1 MSSPIRA
8 CIYALLIAL
17 SIPAFLNAQAT
28 GTISGTV
35 TDPSGAFVAN
45 VTIVA
50 TNTGTNLKRTVT
62 ADASGQYTI
71 PLLPVGSYEVRIE
84 NPGFAPFSQKNIVL
98 QADTT
103 VQVNAQ
109 LAVQGTEQQVTVSD
123 TAAMVQAT
131 ATNLVQVVEQRRVE
145 DLPLNGRNILQLMTL
160 NAGVNDQN
168 SSGGTLQI
176 NTFATGSY
184 SSPVSINGARGNGTN
199 FVLDNAS
206 NNDLYTNIAAPFPNP
221 DAIQEVSVQTS
232 TFDAQYGRGVGGV
245 VNAVTR
251 SGTNQFHGSAYNF
264 LRNYAMNGSNY
275 FSGRDALKRNQFG
288 GSFGGPVV
296 FPKLY
301 DGHNRT
307 FFFFSYQGTRIAS
320 STPGSLVIAPSAAML
335 NGDFSSWLAPNGVG
349 AIHDPQSANGYFP
362 NNMIPVSRFNPV
374 VQKIL
379 GYVPTSASST
389 YQLRFG
395 TPTQRIQDD
404 QYLIRGDHSFNEKHR
419 LSLRYFLM
427 HYNQPWVTIP
437 NNLLYVAAGQ
447 FGYAHNAVVNYTWV
461 ASSSLLNELTVSFSR
476 ETPQAAPPS
485 SIQNTNLQSFGANVL
500 VVPNFPT
507 MNLSISNWSGINLAL
522 GYYSPESTYQIN
534 DSVSYTTGRHNIRFG
549 GEVVKFRIDI
559 ASYYLSGGSASFSGQ
574 LLSDPARANA
584 GNAFAEFLLGDA
596 ASWQQQ
602 SFWSERLY
610 NLYPAL
616 YVKDDF
622 RVTSRLTLNVG
633 LRWDPKYDYKEQ
645 KNKEMTFIQGRQS
658 TVYPNAPLGLQF
670 IGDKGIG
677 STIEPSDLNNFAPR
691 FGIAYQ
697 LTPKTVIRSGYG
709 IFYDQN
715 PAIANNRAAAGQPF
729 IQQTVLVGPV
739 SLSNP
744 YGSGAPL
751 NPFPINPGPNFQFT
765 PYSTWALRSPNQV
778 SGYLQNWNLVVERQ
792 VGGNLLLRGSYVGS
806 KGTKLLNATEINP
819 GIYGP
824 GATPSN
830 LNSRRPYLNIGGL
843 ELGYSNGNS
852 SYQALQLTLQQRLS
866 HGVSILANYTYS
878 KSIDYSSYGS
888 VEGNQTGPN
897 PFNIHDNRAVSDFD
911 IPQKLIVSGVVEHP
925 RFTGANA
932 LVRNTLGGWQSNLI
946 FTAESG
952 TPFTVVSGLDNAL
965 SGVGGQFADYNGG
978 GWTISGD
985 RSKAQEIAKY
995 FNTANFTT
1003 NALGT
1008 IGTGRRNQL
1017 RGPDFVNVDYSLF
1030 KTFSI
1035 RDRTRLQLRGEFFNF
1050 FNHTQLLN
1058 PTATVT
1064 SPTFGVITSARAP
1077 RIVQVALR
1085 LSF

>member
-1 MSSPIRA
+1 
-8 CIYALLIAL
+8 
-17 SIPAFLNAQAT
+17 
-28 GTISGTV
+28 
-35 TDPSGAFVAN
+35 
-45 VTIVA
+45 
-50 TNTGTNLKRTVT
+50 
-62 ADASGQYTI
+62 
-71 PLLPVGSYEVRIE
+71 
-84 NPGFAPFSQKNIVL
+84 
-98 QADTT
+98 
-103 VQVNAQ
+103 
-109 LAVQGTEQQVTVSD
+109 
-123 TAAMVQAT
+123 
-131 ATNLVQVVEQRRVE
+131 
-145 DLPLNGRNILQLMTL
+145 
-160 NAGVNDQN
+160 
-168 SSGGTLQI
+168 
-176 NTFATGSY
+176 
-184 SSPVSINGARGNGTN
+184 
-199 FVLDNAS
+199 
-206 NNDLYTNIAAPFPNP
+206 
-221 DAIQEVSVQTS
+221 
-232 TFDAQYGRGVGGV
+232 
-245 VNAVTR
+245 
-251 SGTNQFHGSAYNF
+251 
-264 LRNYAMNGSNY
+264 
-275 FSGRDALKRNQFG
+275 
-288 GSFGGPVV
+288 
-296 FPKLY
+296 
-301 DGHNRT
+301 
-307 FFFFSYQGTRIAS
+307 
-320 STPGSLVIAPSAAML
+320 ML
-335 NGDFSSWLAPNGVG
+335 NGDFSSWLAPKGVG

-549 GEVVKFRIDI
+549 GELVKFRIDI

-584 GNAFAEFLLGDA
+584 GNAFAEFWLGDA

-645 KNKEMTFIQGRQS
+645 KNKEMT
-658 TVYPNAPLGLQF
+658 VYPGPAVRCVSKRAARATIHRRQRHRVYYRAVRSQQF
-670 IGDKGIG
+670 RPAIRHCLSVD
-677 STIEPSDLNNFAPR
+677 S
-691 FGIAYQ
+691 Q
-697 LTPKTVIRSGYG
+697 TVIRSGYG

-744 YGSGAPL
+744 YGSGTPL

-778 SGYLQNWNLVVERQ
+778 SGYLQNWNLVVER
-792 VGGNLLLRGSYVGS
+792 
-806 KGTKLLNATEINP
+806 
-819 GIYGP
+819 
-824 GATPSN
+824 
-830 LNSRRPYLNIGGL
+830 
-843 ELGYSNGNS
+843 
-852 SYQALQLTLQQRLS
+852 
-866 HGVSILANYTYS
+866 
-878 KSIDYSSYGS
+878 
-888 VEGNQTGPN
+888 
-897 PFNIHDNRAVSDFD
+897 
-911 IPQKLIVSGVVEHP
+911 
-925 RFTGANA
+925 
-932 LVRNTLGGWQSNLI
+932 
-946 FTAESG
+946 
-952 TPFTVVSGLDNAL
+952 
-965 SGVGGQFADYNGG
+965 
-978 GWTISGD
+978 
-985 RSKAQEIAKY
+985 
-995 FNTANFTT
+995 
-1003 NALGT
+1003 
-1008 IGTGRRNQL
+1008 
-1017 RGPDFVNVDYSLF
+1017 
-1030 KTFSI
+1030 
-1035 RDRTRLQLRGEFFNF
+1035 
-1050 FNHTQLLN
+1050 
-1058 PTATVT
+1058 
-1064 SPTFGVITSARAP
+1064 
-1077 RIVQVALR
+1077 
-1085 LSF
+1085 